1 MTEMLILL
9 LFPALMAYAA
19 CSDLVSMTISN
30 RVCLTIVAAFFIV
43 APALGL
49 PLGAM
54 AWHVAA
60 GVIVLF
66 ITFAMF
72 SAGWIGGG
80 DAKLAAATALWL
92 GWDKLFDYG
101 VYGGIYGGALTLAL
115 LMFRT
120 MPLPHFTLGAKWL
133 LNLHHPKTGV
143 PYGIALAAAGLTAY
157 SGSPLWS
164 IAVSH

>member
-43 APALGL
+43 APAIGL

-80 DAKLAAATALWL
+80 DAKLGRGHRALARLGQAVRLRSLWRHLWWRAHPGAADVPHHAAAALH
-92 GWDKLFDYG
+92 
-101 VYGGIYGGALTLAL
+101 ARCEMA
-115 LMFRT
+115 
-120 MPLPHFTLGAKWL
+120 P
-133 LNLHHPKTGV
+133 
-143 PYGIALAAAGLTAY
+143 
-157 SGSPLWS
+157 
-164 IAVSH
+164 

>member
-1 MTEMLILL
+1 MTEILILL

-49 PLGAM
+49 PLAAM

-60 GVIVLF
+60 GVLVLF

>member
-60 GVIVLF
+60 GAIVRF
-66 ITFAMF
+66 STFAMF

-92 GWDKLFDYG
+92 GWDKLFD
-101 VYGGIYGGALTLAL
+101 
-115 LMFRT
+115 
-120 MPLPHFTLGAKWL
+120 
-133 LNLHHPKTGV
+133 
-143 PYGIALAAAGLTAY
+143 
-157 SGSPLWS
+157 
-164 IAVSH
+164 